1 VDGERLSG
9 ALDALITALEP
20 RAQAISGGPRDP
32 VIKEFLL
39 GPNYRGDTA
48 GISVT
53 EHTALNFSAVYRAV
67 HLIASSVCTL
77 PLHVYE
83 RIGEDRKRAEHPL
96 ESVLNDEPNPEMDAA
111 TFRET
116 LTGHVLTWGNGY
128 AEIEYDNAGRVLHL
142 WPMAPDRV
150 TPERAGGT
158 LVYKLRLADGGQK
171 TLTRDRVLHLCGL
184 GFDGVVG
191 YSPVRMAAQSI
202 GLGLAAEEFGA
213 TFFGKGTHLGGIIAR
228 PKDTPW
234 KDEAARRFRDDFTN
248 FHAGLGKSHKV
259 AVLEDGMSWQALG
272 VPPEEAQFLE
282 TRKFQVTEIARW
294 FGVPP
299 HKLYDLERSTN
310 NNIEHQGIEWLSDTL
325 SYWLG
330 KWERA
335 IKRSLFSPDEKRRY
349 YAEHVTDAIVRADI
363 AARYAAYSVGRAG
376 GWLNVNE
383 IRRKENMPPIE
394 GGEVYLQPL
403 NMSEAGAINA
413 GPPAPEA
420 NEVKDE

>member
-1 VDGERLSG
+1 
-9 ALDALITALEP
+9 
-20 RAQAISGGPRDP
+20 
-32 VIKEFLL
+32 
-39 GPNYRGDTA
+39 
-48 GISVT
+48 
-53 EHTALNFSAVYRAV
+53 
-67 HLIASSVCTL
+67 
-77 PLHVYE
+77 
-83 RIGEDRKRAEHPL
+83 
-96 ESVLNDEPNPEMDAA
+96 
-111 TFRET
+111 
-116 LTGHVLTWGNGY
+116 
-128 AEIEYDNAGRVLHL
+128 
-142 WPMAPDRV
+142 
-150 TPERAGGT
+150 
-158 LVYKLRLADGGQK
+158 
-171 TLTRDRVLHLCGL
+171 
-184 GFDGVVG
+184 
-191 YSPVRMAAQSI
+191 
-202 GLGLAAEEFGA
+202 
-213 TFFGKGTHLGGIIAR
+213 
-228 PKDTPW
+228 
-234 KDEAARRFRDDFTN
+234 
-248 FHAGLGKSHKV
+248 
-259 AVLEDGMSWQALG
+259 MSWQALG